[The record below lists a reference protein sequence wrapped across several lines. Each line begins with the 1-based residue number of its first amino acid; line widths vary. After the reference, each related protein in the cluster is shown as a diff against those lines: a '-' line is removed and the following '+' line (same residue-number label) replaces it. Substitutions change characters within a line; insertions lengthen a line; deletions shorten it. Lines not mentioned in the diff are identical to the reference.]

1 MHSVAPFSRTDTS
14 LLGRW
19 WWTVDRWVLSAVLL
33 LMLIG
38 AALALAASPAAAERI
53 GLDSFHFAR
62 QQLLFLPVALVVMLG
77 VSLLSRTGVQRIG
90 SAGTVLSIVLLALT
104 LVIGLELNGAR
115 RWLPLG
121 GFHLQP
127 SEFVKPC
134 LAVFMAAV
142 LARSNEEQLPYGKLI
157 ASIPVIV
164 AALLLVLQPDIGMA
178 TTVAGVWLVQMFV
191 AGMPLALAVLGGAA
205 TAGRSLFRLPPP
217 HARQEPHRP
226 VHRPHDRRHLS
237 GRHLAPRLRGRRAFR
252 PWPRRRNGQERA
264 ARCPTPTSSLPL
276 PPKNS
281 ASSHASS
288 SSCCSPSS
296 SFAASPRAMR
306 GGDLF
311 SLVAVAGL
319 LAQFGFQAL
328 INMGVAIRLL
338 PAKGM
343 TLPFLSY
350 GGSSTMATAIGLG
363 MVLALTRERRS
374 GEGYVL

>member
-1 MHSVAPFSRTDTS
+1 MNPVTPFSRADTS

-33 LMLIG
+33 LMLFG
-38 AALALAASPAAAERI
+38 VALALAASPAAGERI
-53 GLDSFHFAR
+53 GLDPFHFAR
-62 QQLLFLPVALVVMLG
+62 QHLLFLPLALVVMIG

-90 SAGTVLSIVLLALT
+90 TVGTVLGIALLALT
-104 LVIGLELNGAR
+104 PIVGAELNGAR
-115 RWLPLG
+115 RWLVLG
-121 GFHLQP
+121 SVHLQP

-142 LARSNEEQLPYGKLI
+142 LARPPQEQLRHAKLL
-157 ASIPVIV
+157 ASVPVIL

-178 TTVAGVWLVQMFV
+178 TTVAAVWFVQMFV
-191 AGMPLALAVLGGAA
+191 AGMPLVLAVLGAAA
-205 TAGRSLFRLPPP
+205 TAAGLYAAY
-217 HARQEPHRP
+217 H
-226 VHRPHDRRHLS
+226 HLS
-237 GRHLAPRLRGRRAFR
+237 HVKSRIDQFIDPTTGDTYQVDTSLRAFEAGGLFGR
-252 PWPRRRNGQERA
+252 GPGEGVIKNALPDAHTDFIFAVA
-264 ARCPTPTSSLPL
+264 AEEFGVIACIVIIGVFGFIVFRG
-276 PPKNS
+276 
-281 ASSHASS
+281 
-288 SSCCSPSS
+288 
-296 SFAASPRAMR
+296 FARAMR

-311 SLVAVAGL
+311 ALVAVAGL

-350 GGSSTMATAIGLG
+350 GGSSAMATAIGLG

-374 GEGYVL
+374 AEGYAL

>member
-1 MHSVAPFSRTDTS
+1 MNPVTPFSRADTS

-33 LMLIG
+33 LMLFG
-38 AALALAASPAAAERI
+38 VALALAASPAAGERI
-53 GLDSFHFAR
+53 GLDPFHFAR
-62 QQLLFLPVALVVMLG
+62 QHLLFLPLALVVMIG

-90 SAGTVLSIVLLALT
+90 TVGTVLGIALLALT
-104 LVIGLELNGAR
+104 PIVGAELNGAR
-115 RWLPLG
+115 RWLVLG
-121 GFHLQP
+121 SFQLQP

-142 LARSNEEQLPYGKLI
+142 LARPPEEQLRHAKLL
-157 ASIPVIV
+157 ASVPVIL

-178 TTVAGVWLVQMFV
+178 TTVAAVWFVQMFV
-191 AGMPLALAVLGGAA
+191 AGMPLVLAVLGAAA
-205 TAGRSLFRLPPP
+205 TAAGLYAAY
-217 HARQEPHRP
+217 H
-226 VHRPHDRRHLS
+226 HLS
-237 GRHLAPRLRGRRAFR
+237 HVKSRIDQFIDPTTGDTYQVDTSLRAFEAGGLFGR
-252 PWPRRRNGQERA
+252 GPGEGVIKNALPDAHTDFIFAVA
-264 ARCPTPTSSLPL
+264 AEEFGVIACIVIIGVFGFIVFRG
-276 PPKNS
+276 
-281 ASSHASS
+281 
-288 SSCCSPSS
+288 
-296 SFAASPRAMR
+296 FARAMR

-311 SLVAVAGL
+311 ALVAVAGL

-350 GGSSTMATAIGLG
+350 GGSSAMATAIGLG

-374 GEGYVL
+374 AEGYAL

>member
-1 MHSVAPFSRTDTS
+1 MHAVTPFSRADTS

-19 WWTVDRWVLSAVLL
+19 WWTVDRWMLTAVLL

-38 AALALAASPAAAERI
+38 AALAFAASPAAAERI

-62 QQLLFLPVALVVMLG
+62 QQLLFLPVALIVMLG
-77 VSLLSRTGVQRIG
+77 VSLMSRTGVQRIG
-90 SAGTVLSIVLLALT
+90 VAGTALSIALLALT
-104 LVIGLELNGAR
+104 LIVGLELNGAR

-134 LAVFMAAV
+134 LAVFMAAI
-142 LARSNEEQLPYGKLI
+142 LARSREEQLPYGKLF
-157 ASIPVIV
+157 ASAPVIL

-178 TTVAGVWLVQMFV
+178 TTVAAVWFVQMFV

-205 TAGRSLFRLPPP
+205 TAGGLFFAYHNLAHVKSRIDQFIDPTTGDTYQVDTSLRAFEVGGLVGRGPGEGTVKHVLPDA
-217 HARQEPHRP
+217 HTDFIFAVAAEEFG
-226 VHRPHDRRHLS
+226 VIACIVIVALF
-237 GRHLAPRLRGRRAFR
+237 GFIVLRG
-252 PWPRRRNGQERA
+252 
-264 ARCPTPTSSLPL
+264 
-276 PPKNS
+276 
-281 ASSHASS
+281 
-288 SSCCSPSS
+288 
-296 SFAASPRAMR
+296 FARAMR

-311 SLVAVAGL
+311 SLIAVTGL

-363 MVLALTRERRS
+363 MVLALTRERRN
-374 GEGYVL
+374 GEGYAL

>member
-1 MHSVAPFSRTDTS
+1 MNTVTPFSRADTS

-33 LMLIG
+33 LMLFG
-38 AALALAASPAAAERI
+38 VALALAASPAAGERI
-53 GLDSFHFAR
+53 GLDPFHFAR
-62 QQLLFLPVALVVMLG
+62 QHLLFLPLALVVMIG

-90 SAGTVLSIVLLALT
+90 TVGTVLGIALLALT
-104 LVIGLELNGAR
+104 PIVGAELNGAR
-115 RWLPLG
+115 RWLVLG
-121 GFHLQP
+121 SFHLQP

-142 LARSNEEQLPYGKLI
+142 LARPPEEQLRHAKLL
-157 ASIPVIV
+157 ASVPVIL

-178 TTVAGVWLVQMFV
+178 TTVAAVWFVQMFV
-191 AGMPLALAVLGGAA
+191 AGMPLVLAVLGAAA
-205 TAGRSLFRLPPP
+205 TAAGLYAAY
-217 HARQEPHRP
+217 H
-226 VHRPHDRRHLS
+226 HLS
-237 GRHLAPRLRGRRAFR
+237 HVKSRIDQFIDPTTGDTYQVDTSLRAFEAGGLFGR
-252 PWPRRRNGQERA
+252 GPGEGVIKNALPDAHTDFIFAVA
-264 ARCPTPTSSLPL
+264 AEEFGVIACIVIIGVFGFIVFRG
-276 PPKNS
+276 
-281 ASSHASS
+281 
-288 SSCCSPSS
+288 
-296 SFAASPRAMR
+296 FARAMR

-311 SLVAVAGL
+311 ALVAVAGL

-350 GGSSTMATAIGLG
+350 GGSSAMATAIGLG

-374 GEGYVL
+374 AEGYAL

>member
-1 MHSVAPFSRTDTS
+1 MNTVTPFSRADTS

-33 LMLIG
+33 LMLFG
-38 AALALAASPAAAERI
+38 VALALAASPAAGERI

-62 QQLLFLPVALVVMLG
+62 QHLLFLPMALVVMIG

-90 SAGTVLSIVLLALT
+90 TVGTVLGIALLALT
-104 LVIGLELNGAR
+104 LIVGAELNGAR
-115 RWLPLG
+115 RWLVLG
-121 GFHLQP
+121 SFHLQP

-142 LARSNEEQLPYGKLI
+142 LARAPEEQLRHAKLL
-157 ASIPVIV
+157 ASVPVIL

-178 TTVAGVWLVQMFV
+178 TTVAAVWFVQMFV
-191 AGMPLALAVLGGAA
+191 AGMPLVLAVLGAAA
-205 TAGRSLFRLPPP
+205 TAAGLYAAY
-217 HARQEPHRP
+217 H
-226 VHRPHDRRHLS
+226 HLS
-237 GRHLAPRLRGRRAFR
+237 HVKSRIDQFIDPTTGDTYQVDTSLRAFEAGGLFGR
-252 PWPRRRNGQERA
+252 GPGEGVIKNALPDAHTDFIFAVA
-264 ARCPTPTSSLPL
+264 AEEFGVIACIVIIGVFGFIVFRG
-276 PPKNS
+276 
-281 ASSHASS
+281 
-288 SSCCSPSS
+288 
-296 SFAASPRAMR
+296 FARAMR

-311 SLVAVAGL
+311 ALVAVAGL

-350 GGSSTMATAIGLG
+350 GGSSAMATAIGLG

-374 GEGYVL
+374 AEGYAL

>member
-1 MHSVAPFSRTDTS
+1 MHAVTPFSRTDTS

-19 WWTVDRWVLSAVLL
+19 WWTVDRWMLTAVLL
-33 LMLIG
+33 LMLVG

-62 QQLLFLPVALVVMLG
+62 QQLLFLPVALIVMLG
-77 VSLLSRTGVQRIG
+77 VSLMSRTGVQRIG
-90 SAGTVLSIVLLALT
+90 VAGTALSLALLALT
-104 LVIGLELNGAR
+104 LIVGLELNGAR
-115 RWLPLG
+115 RWLSLG

-142 LARSNEEQLPYGKLI
+142 LARSREEQLPYGKLF
-157 ASIPVIV
+157 ASVPVV
-164 AALLLVLQPDIGMA
+164 LAALFLVLQPDIGMA
-178 TTVAGVWLVQMFV
+178 TTVAAVWFVQMFV

-205 TAGRSLFRLPPP
+205 TVGGLFFAYHNLAHVKSRIDQFIDPTTGDTYQVDTSLRAFEVGGLFGRGPGEGTVKHVLPDAHTDFIFAVAAEEFGVVACIVIVALFGFI
-217 HARQEPHRP
+217 
-226 VHRPHDRRHLS
+226 V
-237 GRHLAPRLRGRRAFR
+237 LRGF
-252 PWPRRRNGQERA
+252 
-264 ARCPTPTSSLPL
+264 ARI
-276 PPKNS
+276 
-281 ASSHASS
+281 
-288 SSCCSPSS
+288 
-296 SFAASPRAMR
+296 MR

-311 SLVAVAGL
+311 SLIAVTGL

-363 MVLALTRERRS
+363 MVLALTRERRN
-374 GEGYVL
+374 GEGYAL

>member
-1 MHSVAPFSRTDTS
+1 MHAVTPFSRADTS

-19 WWTVDRWVLSAVLL
+19 WWTVDRWMLTAVLL
-33 LMLIG
+33 LMLVG

-62 QQLLFLPVALVVMLG
+62 QQLLFLPVALLVMLG
-77 VSLLSRTGVQRIG
+77 VSLMSRTGVQRIG
-90 SAGTVLSIVLLALT
+90 VAGTALSIALLALT
-104 LVIGLELNGAR
+104 LVVGLELNGAR

-121 GFHLQP
+121 GFLLQP

-134 LAVFMAAV
+134 LAVFMAV
-142 LARSNEEQLPYGKLI
+142 ILARSWEERLPYGKLF
-157 ASIPVIV
+157 ASVPAVL
-164 AALLLVLQPDIGMA
+164 AAVLLVLQPDIGMA
-178 TTVAGVWLVQMFV
+178 TTVAAVWFVQMFV
-191 AGMPLALAVLGGAA
+191 AGMPLVLAVLGGVA
-205 TAGRSLFRLPPP
+205 TVGGLFFAY
-217 HARQEPHRP
+217 H
-226 VHRPHDRRHLS
+226 
-237 GRHLAPRLRGRRAFR
+237 HLAHVKSRIDQFIDPTTGDSYQVDTSLRAFEAGGLFGRGPGEGTVKSVLPDAHTDFIFAVAAEEFGVIACIVIVALFGFIVLRGF
-252 PWPRRRNGQERA
+252 
-264 ARCPTPTSSLPL
+264 ARTL
-276 PPKNS
+276 
-281 ASSHASS
+281 
-288 SSCCSPSS
+288 
-296 SFAASPRAMR
+296 R

-311 SLVAVAGL
+311 SLIAVTGL

-374 GEGYVL
+374 GEGYAL

>member
-1 MHSVAPFSRTDTS
+1 MHAVTPFSRADTS

-19 WWTVDRWVLSAVLL
+19 WWTVDRWMLTGVLL
-33 LMLIG
+33 LMLVG

-53 GLDSFHFAR
+53 GLDPFHFAR
-62 QQLLFLPVALVVMLG
+62 HQLLFLPLALVVMLG

-90 SAGTVLSIVLLALT
+90 TAGTALSIGLLALT
-104 LVIGLELNGAR
+104 LIVGPELNGAT
-115 RWLPLG
+115 RWLEFG

-134 LAVFMAAV
+134 LAVLMAVV
-142 LARSNEEQLPYGKLI
+142 LARPCDEKFHHGTLLATLPVML
-157 ASIPVIV
+157 

-178 TTVAGVWLVQMFV
+178 TTVAAVWFVQMFV
-191 AGMPLALAVLGGAA
+191 AGMPLAWAVLGGAA
-205 TAGRSLFRLPPP
+205 TAGGLFAAYNHLTHVKSRIDRFIDPASGDSYQVDTSL
-217 HARQEPHRP
+217 
-226 VHRPHDRRHLS
+226 
-237 GRHLAPRLRGRRAFR
+237 RAFEAGGIFGR
-252 PWPRRRNGQERA
+252 GPGEGIVKNALPDAHTDFIFAVAGEEFGVIACIVIIALFGFIVFRGF
-264 ARCPTPTSSLPL
+264 ARI
-276 PPKNS
+276 
-281 ASSHASS
+281 
-288 SSCCSPSS
+288 
-296 SFAASPRAMR
+296 MR

-311 SLVAVAGL
+311 TLIAVSGL

-363 MVLALTRERRS
+363 MVLALTRERRNA
-374 GEGYVL
+374 EGFGS

>member
-1 MHSVAPFSRTDTS
+1 MHAVTPFSRADTS

-19 WWTVDRWVLSAVLL
+19 WWTVDRWMLTAVLL

-62 QQLLFLPVALVVMLG
+62 QQLLFLPVALIVMLG
-77 VSLLSRTGVQRIG
+77 VSLMSRTGVQRIG
-90 SAGTVLSIVLLALT
+90 VAGTALAITLLALT
-104 LVIGLELNGAR
+104 LIVGLELNGAR
-115 RWLPLG
+115 RWLSLG
-121 GFHLQP
+121 GFYLQP

-134 LAVFMAAV
+134 LAVFMAAL
-142 LARSNEEQLPYGKLI
+142 LARSREEQLPYGKLF
-157 ASIPVIV
+157 ASLPVIL

-178 TTVAGVWLVQMFV
+178 TTVAAVWFVQMFV

-205 TAGRSLFRLPPP
+205 TAGGLFFAYHNLAHVKSRIDQFIDPTTGDTYQVDTSLRAFEVGGLFGRGPGEGTVKHVLPDA
-217 HARQEPHRP
+217 HTDFIFAVAAEELG
-226 VHRPHDRRHLS
+226 VIACIVIVALF
-237 GRHLAPRLRGRRAFR
+237 GFIVLRG
-252 PWPRRRNGQERA
+252 
-264 ARCPTPTSSLPL
+264 
-276 PPKNS
+276 
-281 ASSHASS
+281 
-288 SSCCSPSS
+288 
-296 SFAASPRAMR
+296 FARAMR

-311 SLVAVAGL
+311 SLIAVTGL

-328 INMGVAIRLL
+328 INMGVAVRLL

-363 MVLALTRERRS
+363 MVLALTRERRN
-374 GEGYVL
+374 GEGYAP

>member
-1 MHSVAPFSRTDTS
+1 MHPVTPFSRADLS

-19 WWTVDRWVLSAVLL
+19 WWTVDRWMLTAVLL
-33 LMLIG
+33 LMLLG
-38 AALALAASPAAAERI
+38 AALALASSPAAAERI

-62 QQLLFLPVALVVMLG
+62 HQLLFLPLALVVMIG
-77 VSLLSRTGVQRIG
+77 VSLLSRAGVQRIG
-90 SAGTVLSIVLLALT
+90 MAGTVLGIALLALT
-104 LVIGLELNGAR
+104 LIVGVELNGAS
-115 RWLPLG
+115 RWLELG

-134 LAVFMAAV
+134 LAVFMAAI
-142 LARSNEEQLPYGKLI
+142 LARPPGEELPHGKIL
-157 ASIPVIV
+157 ASIPVAL

-178 TTVAGVWLVQMFV
+178 TTVAAVWFVQMFV
-191 AGMPLALAVLGGAA
+191 AGMPVAWAVLGAAA
-205 TAGRSLFRLPPP
+205 TAAGLVAAY
-217 HARQEPHRP
+217 H
-226 VHRPHDRRHLS
+226 
-237 GRHLAPRLRGRRAFR
+237 HLAHVKDRIDQFIDPTSGDTYQVDTSLRAFESGGLFGR
-252 PWPRRRNGQERA
+252 GPGEGVVKNM
-264 ARCPTPTSSLPL
+264 LPD
-276 PPKNS
+276 
-281 ASSHASS
+281 AHTDFI
-288 SSCCSPSS
+288 
-296 SFAASPRAMR
+296 FAVAGEEFGVIACIVIIAVFGFIVCRGFARAMR

-311 SLVAVAGL
+311 GLIAVAGL

-374 GEGYVL
+374 AQGFVL

>member
-1 MHSVAPFSRTDTS
+1 MHAVTPFSRADTS

-19 WWTVDRWVLSAVLL
+19 WWTVDRWMLTAVLL

-62 QQLLFLPVALVVMLG
+62 QQLLFLPVALIVMLG
-77 VSLLSRTGVQRIG
+77 VSLMSRTGVQRIG
-90 SAGTVLSIVLLALT
+90 VAGTALTIALLALT
-104 LVIGLELNGAR
+104 LIVGLELNGAR
-115 RWLPLG
+115 RWLSLG
-121 GFHLQP
+121 GFYLQP

-142 LARSNEEQLPYGKLI
+142 LARSREEQLPYGKLF
-157 ASIPVIV
+157 ASLPVIL

-178 TTVAGVWLVQMFV
+178 TTVAAVWFVQMFV

-205 TAGRSLFRLPPP
+205 TAGGLFFAYHNLAHVKSRIDQFIDPTTGDTYQVDTSLRAFEVGGLFGRGPGEGTVKHVLPDA
-217 HARQEPHRP
+217 HTDFIFAVAAEELG
-226 VHRPHDRRHLS
+226 VIACIVIVALF
-237 GRHLAPRLRGRRAFR
+237 GFIVLRG
-252 PWPRRRNGQERA
+252 
-264 ARCPTPTSSLPL
+264 
-276 PPKNS
+276 
-281 ASSHASS
+281 
-288 SSCCSPSS
+288 
-296 SFAASPRAMR
+296 FARAMR

-311 SLVAVAGL
+311 SLIAVTGL

-328 INMGVAIRLL
+328 INMGVAVRLL

-363 MVLALTRERRS
+363 MVLALTRERRN
-374 GEGYVL
+374 GEGYAP

>member
-1 MHSVAPFSRTDTS
+1 VHAVTPFSRTDTS

-19 WWTVDRWVLSAVLL
+19 WWTVDRWMLTAVLL
-33 LMLIG
+33 LMLVG

-62 QQLLFLPVALVVMLG
+62 QQLLFLPVALIVMLG
-77 VSLLSRTGVQRIG
+77 VSLMSRTGVQRIG
-90 SAGTVLSIVLLALT
+90 VAGTALSIALLALT
-104 LVIGLELNGAR
+104 LIVGLELNGAR

-142 LARSNEEQLPYGKLI
+142 LARSREEQLPYGKLV
-157 ASIPVIV
+157 ASVPVIL

-178 TTVAGVWLVQMFV
+178 TTVAAVWFVQMFV

-205 TAGRSLFRLPPP
+205 TAGGLLFAYHNLAHVKSRIDQFIDPTTGDTYQVDTSLRAFEVGGLFGRGPGEGTVKNVLPDA
-217 HARQEPHRP
+217 HTDFIFAVAAEEFG
-226 VHRPHDRRHLS
+226 VIACIVVVALF
-237 GRHLAPRLRGRRAFR
+237 GFIVLRG
-252 PWPRRRNGQERA
+252 
-264 ARCPTPTSSLPL
+264 
-276 PPKNS
+276 
-281 ASSHASS
+281 
-288 SSCCSPSS
+288 
-296 SFAASPRAMR
+296 FARAMR
-306 GGDLF
+306 DGDLF
-311 SLVAVAGL
+311 SLIAVTGL

-363 MVLALTRERRS
+363 MVLALTRERRN
-374 GEGYVL
+374 GEGYAP